1 MASTPKR
8 QNGTRTAHSVRESSA
23 ISPGSLPGRPMRAMC
38 MPMLMI
44 QKVNT
49 GLDQNT
55 SASRGEPGHH
65 RLMKSPRLVI
75 WRATSE

>member
-1 MASTPKR
+1 
-8 QNGTRTAHSVRESSA
+8 
-23 ISPGSLPGRPMRAMC
+23 MRAMC

-44 QKVNT
+44 QKVST

-55 SASRGEPGHH
+55 SASRGDPGHH
-65 RLMKSPRLVI
+65 KLMKSPRLVI

>member
-8 QNGTRTAHSVRESSA
+8 QNGMRTAHSVRDRVA

-38 MPMLMI
+38 MPMLI
-44 QKVNT
+44 SQNVNT
-49 GLDQNT
+49 GFDQNT

-75 WRATSE
+75 CRATSE